1 MVKTRSQSRKVEKME
16 CCVML
21 HKLSAIDIDFY
32 TNPERGRAEMMDT
45 DDDDEKPFLKKDF
58 CCLQI
63 TNLPRVSSS
72 RIMNFEAGGKIIMPE
87 VVLLSFYQDDFSGE
101 PLMFRLT
108 HKGRSTHCG
117 VLEFTAEADSI
128 IMPTWMMENLEVEE
142 GNIVTVESV
151 KLPKATTVKLKT
163 SSAEFLQ
170 RYDPKPMLEAR
181 FVHFTCLTEGDKVSV
196 LVKGGV
202 HQMTV
207 IQTQPESAVCII
219 DCDLNVEFES
229 PASFDKGS
237 NTGSPLL
244 DRRIGIGKRLDGKQ
258 PDMADIPMEI
268 DSDIEDKGRGGGP
281 DLAFSPGNIRFQRES
296 GANKKEQT
304 EKNDVDLTPFCGIG
318 RRLDGKLPGEVDNH
332 MEIDSE

>member
-1 MVKTRSQSRKVEKME
+1 MVKTRSQSRKVKIKE
-16 CCVML
+16 CYVML
-21 HKLSAIDIDFY
+21 HKLSATDIDFF
-32 TNPERGRAEMMDT
+32 TNPDRGRAEMMDID
-45 DDDDEKPFLKKDF
+45 DDDDEKPFIKRDF
-58 CCLQI
+58 YCLQI

-108 HKGRSTHCG
+108 HRDRSTHCG

-219 DCDLNVEFES
+219 DCDLNVEFEF
-229 PASFDKGS
+229 PTAFDKGS
-237 NTGSPLL
+237 NTGSPLP

-258 PDMADIPMEI
+258 SDEADNDMEI
-268 DSDIEDKGRGGGP
+268 DREIEYEGRGGGP
-281 DLAFSPGNIRFQRES
+281 DLAFIPGNIRFQRKTD
-296 GANKKEQT
+296 AKNKIEHN
-304 EKNDVDLTPFCGIG
+304 EDWTPFCGIG
-318 RRLDGKLPGEVDNH
+318 RRLGKLPGEVDNH